1 MEGYKE
7 PKTILR
13 SDDGAPLVKG
23 WEYYGAALRV
33 LYSFELEDTHK
44 VPNLRTINGIDLEMI
59 ANKPTAAY
67 EQFLWDWIE
76 AVKDVPSPIDGM
88 IPEIK
93 PFLKVIKGTKEL

>member
-1 MEGYKE
+1 
-7 PKTILR
+7 
-13 SDDGAPLVKG
+13 
-23 WEYYGAALRV
+23 
-33 LYSFELEDTHK
+33 
-44 VPNLRTINGIDLEMI
+44 MI